1 MSQKNKPGLQSIM
14 ENQISPTLVQALKK
28 QKYHM
33 VGKHSAVKKCKWL
46 HESLVHDRPCY
57 KQKFYGIRSHQ
68 CIQMSPSLFSCS
80 QQCLFCWRAQSGDLQ
95 VTWDEMKRPEWDPA
109 EEIMRGCLKAQDAIL
124 SGYNGNSKV
133 NWGKLAEARIPKH
146 VAISLTGEPTLYGP
160 LGELIRVF
168 HNKRL
173 TTFLVSNGTMPSK
186 LSELDEEPTQLYVSV
201 CAPNEKEYNRVCRP
215 HFPEAWNKLN
225 ETLSIFPSFRCPTV
239 IRMTLVRKH
248 NMKSVKDYAQLIEK
262 ASPTYIE
269 AKAYMHIGFSTLRLG
284 YDSMPDHKE
293 VYAFAERLAELTG
306 YRIID
311 ESFES
316 RVVLLSRRKKPL
328 RFDNGSTM
336 K

>member
-1 MSQKNKPGLQSIM
+1 METPIFQS
-14 ENQISPTLVQALKK
+14 LVQALKK

-46 HESLVHDRPCY
+46 HESMVHDRPCY

-95 VTWDEMKRPEWDPA
+95 VTWDEMKPLEWDTV
-109 EEIMRGCLKAQDAIL
+109 EGIIRGSLKAQHAIL
-124 SGYNGNSKV
+124 SGYNGNQKV
-133 NWGKLAEARIPKH
+133 NWGKLTEARTPRH

-160 LGELIRVF
+160 LGDLINGF
-168 HNKRL
+168 HTKGF
-173 TTFLVSNGTMPSK
+173 TTFLVTNGTMPSR
-186 LSELDEEPTQLYVSV
+186 LSGLDEEPTQLYVSV
-201 CAPNEKEYNRVCRP
+201 CAPNKKDYERICRP
-215 HFPEAWNKLN
+215 HFPEAWEKIN
-225 ETLSIFPSFRCPTV
+225 ETLSLFPSFRCPTV

-248 NMKSVKDYAQLIEK
+248 NIRSVEEYAQLIEK
-262 ASPTYIE
+262 ADPTYIE

-284 YDSMPDHKE
+284 YDSMPDHRE

-328 RFDNGSTM
+328 RFDNGSTA